1 MGVITHLH
9 SKGRKVNK
17 HKLHRISNHTLVIL
31 DEALVKALGLDQFET
46 WVDEILTNDGILLR
60 FQRESGPDV

>member
-1 MGVITHLH
+1 M
-9 SKGRKVNK
+9 NK